1 MFLKNAKPVD
11 ITFLQQEQIQ
21 HSKRCELKKENA
33 ICGKEAT
40 LQENHSNATMFHT
53 NVERF

>member
-21 HSKRCELKKENA
+21 HSKMCELKKENA
-33 ICGKEAT
+33 ISAFKLFDIFQVPVLLPNSFALT
-40 LQENHSNATMFHT
+40 
-53 NVERF
+53 